1 MQNNQLYKGSLST
14 IVLKLLHDK
23 GKMYGY
29 QITREV
35 EKITDGE
42 LVITEGAL
50 YPTLHKLEAK
60 GLLSVEIKTVN
71 NRPRKYYFLTENG
84 KKETVNLL
92 NEMKNFI
99 QHMDILLN
107 PKTAFDV

>member
-1 MQNNQLYKGSLST
+1 MQKNNLYKGSLST
-14 IVLKLLHDK
+14 IVLKLLTDN

-35 EKITDGE
+35 EKITAGQ

-60 GLLSVEIKTVN
+60 GLLNVEIKKVN

-84 KKETVNLL
+84 KKESLNLL
-92 NEMKNFI
+92 NEMRAFI
-99 QHMDILLN
+99 RNLDVLLN
-107 PKTAFDV
+107 PEFL

>member
-1 MQNNQLYKGSLST
+1 MQKNNLYQGSLAT
-14 IVLKLLHDK
+14 IVLKLLHDN

-35 EKITDGE
+35 EKITSGE
-42 LVITEGAL
+42 LAITEGAL

-60 GLLSVEIKTVN
+60 GLLSIETAMVN
-71 NRPRKYYFLTENG
+71 NRQRKYYFITEKG

-92 NEMKNFI
+92 EEMKSYIGN
-99 QHMDILLN
+99 MELLLN
-107 PKTAFDV
+107 PRLETL